1 VTRVLLL
8 RAWLDT
14 SSLPG
19 GQGYYSPLE
28 GGCATLIPIPEEH
41 VNRGDYPREALDPR
55 VARSPCSGRS
65 LDNYMPL
72 GRGWLLHNDPRLDM
86 EPGFYT
92 DYYAP
97 QGRLPRSPERGLRP
111 GDLLL
116 FAAGLAQYPRGF
128 WERRRRLTEILR
140 AFREARERGGLG
152 VYLVGGLRVEKVID
166 VSRTGW
172 ERALELA
179 PVLRYSPHLYR
190 DGDRPVAV
198 VGEPLATGEPV
209 LLARP
214 AAGRLCGEPT
224 PLLIGLL
231 GRRAAEAFLRQNC
244 RRARVVTVE
253 GERLARLGLGR

>member
-1 VTRVLLL
+1 MPRVLLL

-41 VNRGDYPREALDPR
+41 INRGDYPREALDPR
-55 VARSPCSGRS
+55 HYRSPCSGRS
-65 LDNYMPL
+65 LDNYMPV
-72 GRGWLLHNDPRLDM
+72 GRVWLLHNDPRLDL

-97 QGRLPRSPERGLRP
+97 QGRLPRSPERSLRP

-116 FAAGLAQYPRGF
+116 FAAGLAQYPQGF
-128 WERRRRLTEILR
+128 WERRRRLAEILR
-140 AFREARERGGLG
+140 AFREARERGRLG
-152 VYLVGGLRVEKVID
+152 VYLIGGLRVKKTID

-190 DGDRPVAV
+190 DRDRPVAV
-198 VGEPLATGEPV
+198 VGEPVAIGGPV
-209 LLARP
+209 PLARP
-214 AAGRLCGEPT
+214 SGGRLCGEPS
-224 PLLIGLL
+224 PWLMELL
-231 GRRAAEAFLRQNC
+231 GQQAAAAFLRQNC
-244 RRARVVTVE
+244 RRARVVTLGRE
-253 GERLARLGLGR
+253 KLAELGLG